1 MLPELAANKPGM
13 ETPDVPLLWV
23 VFPQHC
29 CPSLPRSSGP
39 PAQTSSAQGH
49 SSLLLHSL
57 GWGLCCKPGKPCKI
71 SAKSPDSNACFF
83 LVHIKVICLFVII
96 PSVSSILSLQTASP
110 PCCDPLLGSKHG
122 HRATPHPTALGMS
135 RC

>member
-39 PAQTSSAQGH
+39 PAQTSSAHGH

-57 GWGLCCKPGKPCKI
+57 GWGLRCKPGKPCKI

-83 LVHIKVICLFVII
+83 SSAYKSDLFVCYYSFSLFNSKPPDSL
-96 PSVSSILSLQTASP
+96 PS
-110 PCCDPLLGSKHG
+110 LLRSFAGQ
-122 HRATPHPTALGMS
+122 
-135 RC
+135 